1 MVVGGGDSG
10 SCSCG
15 GADGWFYFFIFV
27 FDGGGRQW
35 LVVGMGL
42 QRKWW
47 VFRERER
54 QRERKREYK
63 KQYLNEMV
71 KKIES
76 LMYYKV
82 RC

>member
-1 MVVGGGDSG
+1 MAVVAVVASTGG
-10 SCSCG
+10 
-15 GADGWFYFFIFV
+15 FIFV
-27 FDGGGRQW
+27 FNGGGRQW
-35 LVVGMGL
+35 LVVGVGL

-71 KKIES
+71 KKNRIFDV
-76 LMYYKV
+76 L
-82 RC
+82 